1 MKLIFQT
8 RQAVDIA
15 NHQIALDMG
24 CDENTPYWFDVT
36 EEVDGSY
43 SIPCPRNPQ
52 TCSLQPKIQARHI
65 ALNQSYM

>member
-8 RQAVDIA
+8 RQAVDTA

-43 SIPCPRNPQ
+43 SLPCPDNLANL
-52 TCSLQPKIQARHI
+52 TDYTIQDDEQ
-65 ALNQSYM
+65 L

>member
-8 RQAVDIA
+8 RQAVDTA

-36 EEVDGSY
+36 EELNGRY
-43 SIPCPRNPQ
+43 SLPCPDNL
-52 TCSLQPKIQARHI
+52 TNLTDYEIQDDE
-65 ALNQSYM
+65 